1 MVLRAGRSAGRDRRA
16 SEHITLDLPDLRP
29 DSQRVSLAAT
39 PTDPGARPVVPAR
52 RILVVTTATAPK
64 AEVESV
70 VRAHAGGDAEVQVV
84 APASKI
90 SWLDRLTNAEDDARA
105 DATERAEA
113 ASEELP
119 GEHVKAHGGDV
130 DPLQA
135 IEDALR
141 MFPADEIVVLTAP
154 DEEAT
159 WLEAGLGE
167 SAQERFSVPVTHLVT
182 R

>member
-1 MVLRAGRSAGRDRRA
+1 MGFSAQWSTGRNRRA
-16 SEHITLDLPDLRP
+16 SKYLALDLPELHP
-29 DSQRVSLAAT
+29 DGRGSWLAAA
-39 PTDPGARPVVPAR
+39 PTDPGPIVPSR
-52 RILVVTTATAPK
+52 RILVVTTATVPRAQ
-64 AEVESV
+64 VESV
-70 VRAHAGGDAEVQVV
+70 VRAHAGDEAEVQVI

-105 DATERAEA
+105 DATERAAA

-119 GEHVKAHGGDV
+119 SEQTEAHGGDV

-141 MFPADEIVVLTAP
+141 RFPADEIVVLTAP
-154 DEEAT
+154 DEDAT

-167 SAQERFSVPVTHLVT
+167 KARERFSAPVTHLVT

>member
-1 MVLRAGRSAGRDRRA
+1 MGDDAVG
-16 SEHITLDLPDLRP
+16 
-29 DSQRVSLAAT
+29 SQRQQET
-39 PTDPGARPVVPAR
+39 PGIEPPFR
-52 RILVVTTATAPK
+52 RILVVTTATVPQ

-70 VRAHAGGDAEVQVV
+70 VRAHAGENVEVRVV
-84 APASKI
+84 APASKKI

-105 DATERAEA
+105 DAAERAQA
-113 ASEELP
+113 ASDEVPSEQV
-119 GEHVKAHGGDV
+119 EAHAGDV

-159 WLEAGLGE
+159 WLETGLSE
-167 SAQERFSVPVTHLVT
+167 NARERFLVPLTHLVT

>member
-1 MVLRAGRSAGRDRRA
+1 MPS
-16 SEHITLDLPDLRP
+16 
-29 DSQRVSLAAT
+29 
-39 PTDPGARPVVPAR
+39 R
-52 RILVVTTATAPK
+52 RILVVTTATAPQ

-70 VRAHAGGDAEVQVV
+70 VRAHAGDDAEVHVI

-90 SWLDRLTNAEDDARA
+90 SRLDRLTNAEDDARA
-105 DATERAEA
+105 DATERAAA

-119 GEHVKAHGGDV
+119 SEQTEAHGGDV

-141 MFPADEIVVLTAP
+141 TFPADEIVVLTAP
-154 DEEAT
+154 NEEAT
-159 WLEAGLGE
+159 WLEADLGKK
-167 SAQERFSVPVTHLVT
+167 ARERFSIPVTDLVT

>member
-1 MVLRAGRSAGRDRRA
+1 
-16 SEHITLDLPDLRP
+16 
-29 DSQRVSLAAT
+29 
-39 PTDPGARPVVPAR
+39 VPAR

-64 AEVESV
+64 AELQSI
-70 VRAHAGGDAEVQVV
+70 VRAHAGDDAEVQVV

-113 ASEELP
+113 AFEELP
-119 GEHVKAHGGDV
+119 GEHVEARGGDV

-141 MFPADEIVVLTAP
+141 VSQP
-154 DEEAT
+154 
-159 WLEAGLGE
+159 
-167 SAQERFSVPVTHLVT
+167 T
-182 R
+182 RSSS

>member
-1 MVLRAGRSAGRDRRA
+1 M
-16 SEHITLDLPDLRP
+16 
-29 DSQRVSLAAT
+29 
-39 PTDPGARPVVPAR
+39 AR
-52 RILVVTTATAPK
+52 RILVVTTAAVPE

-70 VRAHAGGDAEVQVV
+70 VRAHAGEDAEVYVV

-105 DATERAEA
+105 DAADRANA
-113 ASEELP
+113 ASEAAP
-119 GEHVKAHGGDV
+119 GEQVEAHVGDV
-130 DPLQA
+130 EPLQA

-141 MFPADEIVVLTAP
+141 TFPADEIVVLTAP
-154 DEEAT
+154 DEQAT

-167 SAQERFSVPVTHLVT
+167 AARERFSVPVTHLVT

>member
-1 MVLRAGRSAGRDRRA
+1 M
-16 SEHITLDLPDLRP
+16 
-29 DSQRVSLAAT
+29 
-39 PTDPGARPVVPAR
+39 AR
-52 RILVVTTATAPK
+52 RILVVTTAAAPE

-70 VRAHAGGDAEVQVV
+70 VRAHAGEDAEVYVV

-105 DATERAEA
+105 DAADRANA
-113 ASEELP
+113 ASDAAP
-119 GEHVKAHGGDV
+119 GEQVEAHVGDV
-130 DPLQA
+130 EPLQA

-141 MFPADEIVVLTAP
+141 TFPADEIVVLTAP
-154 DEEAT
+154 DEKAT

-167 SAQERFSVPVTHLVT
+167 EARERFSVPVTHLVT